1 MGRIRIGQG
10 LYIPLYTT
18 LLISSVVLASAAALD
33 NVYVE
38 NRTDY
43 QKGKDFGAGGAYEM
57 LEGTVLVGGTR
68 IPFDYLKPRDPVKAN
83 GTLLVT
89 SGKASARDNNLI
101 QRGYTFLR
109 MQTGDAAAIREF
121 VSYVRYGAPI
131 QTFVL
136 ADQRRF
142 IKRAVF
148 VGDAKSVESVVFT
161 NADPK
166 NRPYFDAA
174 VVTGKKANFTVP
186 EKLKVLHAESKPAE
200 TIMGLETQSNAPTK

>member
-1 MGRIRIGQG
+1 MGRIRTGQG
-10 LYIPLYTT
+10 LHIPLYAA
-18 LLISSVVLASAAALD
+18 LLISSAVLAGAALE

-43 QKGKDFGAGGAYEM
+43 EKGKDFGSGGAYEL
-57 LEGTVLVGGTR
+57 LEGTALVGGTR

-89 SGKASARDNNLI
+89 SGTTSARDSDLM

-121 VSYVRYGAPI
+121 VSYLRYGAQIP
-131 QTFVL
+131 TFVL

-148 VGDAKSVESVVFT
+148 VGDAKSTESAIFT
-161 NADPK
+161 NADAK
-166 NRPYFDAA
+166 SRPYFDAA
-174 VVTGKKANFTVP
+174 VVTGQKANFTVP
-186 EKLKVLHAESKPAE
+186 EKLKVVHAESKPAE
-200 TIMGLETQSNAPTK
+200 AVLKLEAELKPAAK

>member
-1 MGRIRIGQG
+1 
-10 LYIPLYTT
+10 
-18 LLISSVVLASAAALD
+18 VLASAALD

-43 QKGKDFGAGGAYEM
+43 EKAKEYGTGGAYEL

-68 IPFDYLKPRDPVKAN
+68 IPFEYLKPRDPVKAN
-83 GTLLVT
+83 GILLVT
-89 SGKASARDNNLI
+89 SGKMSARDNDLML
-101 QRGYTFLR
+101 RGYTFLR

-121 VSYVRYGAPI
+121 VSYLRYGAQI

-148 VGDAKSVESVVFT
+148 VGDAKSTESVVFT

-186 EKLKVLHAESKPAE
+186 EKLTVLHAESKPADTIVRVE
-200 TIMGLETQSNAPTK
+200 TELKAPAN